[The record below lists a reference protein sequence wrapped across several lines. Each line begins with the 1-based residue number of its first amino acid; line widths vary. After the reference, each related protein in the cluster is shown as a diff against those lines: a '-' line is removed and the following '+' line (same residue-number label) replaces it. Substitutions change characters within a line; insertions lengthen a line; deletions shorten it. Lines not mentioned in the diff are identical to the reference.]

1 MHIRTGT
8 RGRQGGEA
16 GELDAAD
23 ATCVCCHPRW
33 QDLEAYRLFR
43 EAELLEA
50 DGEAMAASKLYQR
63 ASKMSPALGDIM
75 GF

>member
-43 EAELLEA
+43 EAEIMEG
-50 DGEAMAASKLYQR
+50 DGDPMGALKLYQR
-63 ASKMSPALGDIM
+63 AVRLSPALASVYGY
-75 GF
+75 